1 MRQKETHVQATL
13 DSIQMLDET
22 PNATHRKLLA
32 VFGKKNEAMFQL
44 DFIQTIRTDK
54 ERMKMQI
61 HENDMSVKIRL
72 AQLRF
77 VFLNLWVNRM
87 LVRLSFNNQN
97 LSILALDK
105 SIPRRSRNRCH

>member
-32 VFGKKNEAMFQL
+32 VFGKANEAMLQF
-44 DFIQTIRTDK
+44 DFTQTIRTDK
-54 ERMKMQI
+54 ERAHMEI
-61 HENDMSVKIRL
+61 GENDMAVRIRL

-87 LVRLSFNNQN
+87 LVSFFV
-97 LSILALDK
+97 
-105 SIPRRSRNRCH
+105 C